1 MEMLDSGLDSQ
12 ESKPNAAELATNSQ
26 DLGETTEDSNAG
38 SQLTYR
44 VIQIGS
50 GSDNEGSQSQILG
63 TQVLQSNAFS
73 NGSNNSPSN
82 DDASNTTRFAYVSGS
97 NTESQTVEAA
107 SLTQVQTPQG
117 HYFVMM
123 NPQDVIP
130 ASRTIAPSRSIQ
142 ARTISGDTGKTSR
155 DERRRA
161 THNEVERRRRDKIN
175 NWIVQLSKLIPDCAM
190 DGLKG
195 TQMSTQSKGGIL
207 AKACEYIEEL
217 RTSNNRMVES
227 HDLLRQQL
235 EELKSE
241 NTLLRQSLNE
251 AGVSVPTQ
259 DFSNS

>member
-1 MEMLDSGLDSQ
+1 MEMLDGGLDSQ
-12 ESKPNAAELATNSQ
+12 ESKPNAAELTTNSQ
-26 DLGETTEDSNAG
+26 DLAG
-38 SQLTYR
+38 NQLTYR

-82 DDASNTTRFAYVSGS
+82 DDAPNTTRFAYVSGS
-97 NTESQTVEAA
+97 NTESQAVET

-130 ASRTIAPSRSIQ
+130 TSRTIAPRSIQ
-142 ARTISGDTGKTSR
+142 ARAIAGDSAKTSR

-217 RTSNNRMVES
+217 RSNNTRLLENS
-227 HDLLRQQL
+227 ELLRQQL
-235 EELKSE
+235 DELKSE
-241 NTLLRQSLNE
+241 NTLLRQSLND
-251 AGVSVPTQ
+251 AGISVPTQ